1 MVSLKLSL
9 ANKITINDVPA
20 AAIVSPSLF
29 ITQSKL
35 QELSK
40 VIWYV
45 FHQQQFAV
53 SDTLIHFLVDL

>member
-9 ANKITINDVPA
+9 ANKITINDVP